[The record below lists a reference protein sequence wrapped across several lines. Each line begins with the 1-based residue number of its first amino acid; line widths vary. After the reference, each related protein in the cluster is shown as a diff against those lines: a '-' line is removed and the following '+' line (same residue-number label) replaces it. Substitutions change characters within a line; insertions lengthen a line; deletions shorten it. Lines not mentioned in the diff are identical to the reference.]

1 MPVSQLKA
9 IDCDVHP
16 TVPGW
21 AALTPYLDPFWRD
34 SVEERGIGTLESI
47 SYPPGA
53 PHHRARGLP
62 RRGHVW
68 RRQALADLAPVFDR
82 WGADIAILNCLYGI
96 QLVFNED
103 MAAAFARALNDWIA
117 KEWLDRDPRLRASIV
132 VPLQNVEH
140 AVDEIE
146 RRAPD
151 RRFVQVL
158 VLAMGEVPLGRR
170 ALWPVYAAA
179 ERHRPADRHPRRLRL
194 PQSGDRARLA
204 ELLHRGLCGAVA
216 GVPEPGREPGQRGR
230 VREVSRAQG
239 GADRIRASPGCRRSC
254 GGSRNSGAASA
265 PRCRGSTAR
274 RPRSCATTSGSP
286 SSRSTGR
293 TRPTRSSAS
302 IEHLRSDDILLYS
315 SDFPHWQFD
324 GDARDAARNSGRPA
338 AQDPGRQPACDVQSA
353 QRTVRTTPM
362 NVELRQ
368 PLARSAREAGGDRLR
383 HPSDRDACGP
393 AAVPV
398 ESLVGLPCR
407 PTASAGATA
416 SPGATLIRR

>member
-1 MPVSQLKA
+1 MRDVKA

-21 AALTPYLDPFWRD
+21 AALTPYLEAFWRD

-53 PHHRARGLP
+53 PLTARADFRGADTLAAAS
-62 RRGHVW
+62 V
-68 RRQALADLAPVFDR
+68 ADLKPVFDR

-158 VLAMGEVPLGRR
+158 LLAMGEVPLGRR
-170 ALWPVYAAA
+170 ALWPLYAAA
-179 ERHRPADRHPRRLRL
+179 ERHQLPIGIHAGSAYRNPVTALGWPSYYIEDYAAQSQGFQSQVASLVSEGVFAKFPALKVVLIESGVTWLPAFLWRFAKFWRGIRTEVPWVDRSPAEIVRDHIRLTL
-194 PQSGDRARLA
+194 QPLDGPDA
-204 ELLHRGLCGAVA
+204 
-216 GVPEPGREPGQRGR
+216 PE
-230 VREVSRAQG
+230 EVE
-239 GADRIRASPGCRRSC
+239 RI
-254 GGSRNSGAASA
+254 
-265 PRCRGSTAR
+265 
-274 RPRSCATTSGSP
+274 
-286 SSRSTGR
+286 
-293 TRPTRSSAS
+293 
-302 IEHLRSDDILLYS
+302 IEHLRSDDVLLYS

-324 GDARDAARNSGRPA
+324 GDAVMPA
-338 AQDPGRQPACDVQSA
+338 GIPPGLERKILVD
-353 QRTVRTTPM
+353 
-362 NVELRQ
+362 N
-368 PLARSAREAGGDRLR
+368 PLKTYNRLN
-383 HPSDRDACGP
+383 
-393 AAVPV
+393 AV
-398 ESLVGLPCR
+398 
-407 PTASAGATA
+407 
-416 SPGATLIRR
+416 